1 MTIVTDPRCTEY
13 RAAGHP
19 EKPFRVAR
27 TIDLL
32 RSQKSLPL
40 NWAEPAAVTR
50 EQLLRGHSEAHLTL
64 LETPSDFDA
73 DTPYHQGI
81 GDHARRGVGGAL
93 RALDLALSGE
103 PAFSVLRPP
112 GHHAM
117 RDHPMGFCYLGSIA
131 LAALEAR
138 ARGLRVAVFDF
149 DVHHGNGTEA
159 LLAGHEGIAFA
170 SVHQSPAYPGTGTT
184 NVSTNCF
191 NYPVPPAA
199 SREAWRKAFRGALDR
214 LMATQPQVLAV
225 SAGFDGY
232 RGDPLANGS
241 LERDDFEWLGAQVR
255 SCGIPTFGMLEGGY
269 SLDLPDLV
277 LLYLLGWAGVM
288 PGVSRAA

>member
-1 MTIVTDPRCTEY
+1 MTLVTDPRCTEY

-27 TIDLL
+27 TIELL
-32 RSQKSLPL
+32 QSQKSLRL
-40 NWAEPAAVTR
+40 NWAAPSSVTR
-50 EQLLRGHSEAHLTL
+50 EQLLRGHSEAHLAR
-64 LETPSDFDA
+64 LETPGDFDA
-73 DTPYHQGI
+73 DTPYFAGI
-81 GDHARRGVGGAL
+81 GDHARRGVGGAI

-103 PAFSVLRPP
+103 PAFSVMRPP
-112 GHHAM
+112 GHHAV
-117 RDHPMGFCYLGSIA
+117 REHPMGFCYLGSIA

-138 ARGLRVAVFDF
+138 SRGLCVAVFDF

-170 SVHQSPAYPGTGTT
+170 SVHQSPAYPGTGLAD
-184 NVSTNCF
+184 VDANCF
-191 NYPVPPAA
+191 NFPIPPAA
-199 SREAWRKAFRGALDR
+199 PREAWRNAFRRALDR

-232 RGDPLANGS
+232 KGDPLANGT
-241 LERDDFEWLGAQVR
+241 LEREDFEWLGTQVR
-255 SCGIPTFGMLEGGY
+255 SCGIPTFGILEGGY

-277 LLYLLGWAGVM
+277 LLYLLGWAGVTA
-288 PGVSRAA
+288 GISRGA